1 MAAIYKV
8 LSTLLSYPTL
18 ELQTAAPEL
27 AAALLEEQSLP
38 REVIGGLQGLLRELR
53 DGDLLD
59 LQSRYVD
66 LFDRSRSLSLNLFE
80 HVHGESRDR
89 GQAMVDLRERYR
101 AAGLDLASNE
111 LPDFLPL
118 FLEFLSVL
126 PDGEARATLGEAAHV
141 LRALAERLTSRG
153 STYAAVFAT
162 MEALAQEPPD
172 EALLAELRKAELD
185 DPNDLTA
192 LDRAWEETEV
202 RFGPGDAQDGCPRKP
217 TMRKPAEVHPR

>member
-1 MAAIYKV
+1 MAAIYKM
-8 LSTLLSYPTL
+8 LSALLSYPTE

-27 AAALLEEQSLP
+27 ATMLGKERDLP
-38 REVIGGLQGLLRELR
+38 QDVTVGLQGLLRELQ

-101 AAGLDLASNE
+101 TTGLDLASNE

-126 PDGEARATLGEAAHV
+126 PDTEARATLGEAAHV

-153 STYAAVFAT
+153 SPYAAVFAAL
-162 MEALAQEPPD
+162 EALAQEPPD
-172 EALLAELRKAELD
+172 EALLCELRKAKLD
-185 DPNDLTA
+185 DPNDLVA

-202 RFGPGDAQDGCPRKP
+202 RFGPGDAQDGCPRQS
-217 TMRKPAEVHPR
+217 TKPAEVRPS